1 MLCLRRL
8 TGTLGQGKPWSHGR
22 RRASTL
28 DPKAVA
34 AFAALEHENWEK
46 AKRFR
51 NGCSVKDVKGHNR
64 ISDCQDII
72 KMYVMVSYRWT
83 G

>member
-1 MLCLRRL
+1 MFYCLVLQRAPLIAMLRLRRL
-8 TGTLGQGKPWSHGR
+8 TGTLGQGKPWSHG

-51 NGCSVKDVKGHNR
+51 NGSVKDVFWDTTGF
-64 ISDCQDII
+64 
-72 KMYVMVSYRWT
+72 KMI
-83 G
+83 